1 MACYYWTI
9 FDIGRDLVK
18 MKKFLVSAFLLIFT
32 IFLVQPTTSHAQ
44 YADGTYD
51 VKYQVNKPGS
61 ISASMAN
68 DYFLKPA
75 KLIVKDGKMAIQL
88 TIKNSAWVTEF
99 NPPGGASVVSRND
112 GADSRVVKFNVP
124 SVTSPLTVAMKI
136 DIDEIDYH
144 HGYKVDFVFDAS
156 NVPAKAAEQTAT
168 ASTTTSNETSNNT
181 NATNSNSGSSNAGKS
196 SASSTNVETSNVSVA
211 SSSTEAE
218 EGESEQ
224 VDNPQTSDAIP
235 YVFIVALVAS
245 AFLFIRTTQT
255 KQTN

>member
-18 MKKFLVSAFLLIFT
+18 MKKFLVSTFLLIFT
-32 IFLVQPTTSHAQ
+32 IFLVQPINSHAQ
-44 YADGTYD
+44 FADGTYD

-88 TIKNSAWVTEF
+88 TIKNSTWVTEF
-99 NPPGGASVVSRND
+99 NPPGGASIVSRND
-112 GADSRVVKFNVP
+112 GADSRVMKFNVS

-156 NVPAKAAEQTAT
+156 NVPAKTAEKTT
-168 ASTTTSNETSNNT
+168 TTTSTSKETSNNT
-181 NATNSNSGSSNAGKS
+181 NATSSNSGSSNAGKS
-196 SASSTNVETSNVSVA
+196 STSSTNVETSNDSVA
-211 SSSTEAE
+211 ASSTTVAE
-218 EGESEQ
+218 EGETEQ
-224 VDNPQTSDAIP
+224 VVNPQTSDAIP
-235 YVFIVALVAS
+235 YVFIIALVAS
-245 AFLFIRTTQT
+245 AFLFIRT
-255 KQTN
+255 KQIN

>member
-18 MKKFLVSAFLLIFT
+18 MKKFLVSTFLLIFT

-99 NPPGGASVVSRND
+99 NPPGGASVLSRND
-112 GADSRVVKFNVP
+112 GADSRVVKFNVS

-156 NVPAKAAEQTAT
+156 NVPAKAAEQT
-168 ASTTTSNETSNNT
+168 TTTSTSASTSKETSNGT
-181 NATNSNSGSSNAGKS
+181 NASNSNSGSSNAGKS
-196 SASSTNVETSNVSVA
+196 SASSTNVETSNGSVA
-211 SSSTEAE
+211 SSSAVVE

-224 VDNPQTSDAIP
+224 VDNPQTSDAFP
-235 YVFIVALVAS
+235 YVFIIALVAS
-245 AFLFIRTTQT
+245 AFLFIRT
-255 KQTN
+255 KQIN

>member
-32 IFLVQPTTSHAQ
+32 IFLVQPITSHAQ

-51 VKYQVNKPGS
+51 VKYQVNKPAS

-99 NPPGGASVVSRND
+99 NPPGGASVISRNE
-112 GADSRVVKFNVP
+112 GADSRVVKFNVS

-156 NVPAKAAEQTAT
+156 NVPAKAAEQT
-168 ASTTTSNETSNNT
+168 TTSKETSNST
-181 NATNSNSGSSNAGKS
+181 NATNSGSSNAGNS
-196 SASSTNVETSNVSVA
+196 SASSANVETSNGSVA
-211 SSSTEAE
+211 SSSAVVE

-224 VDNPQTSDAIP
+224 VENPQTSDAFP
-235 YVFIVALVAS
+235 YLFIVALVAS
-245 AFLFIRTTQT
+245 AFLFIRT
-255 KQTN
+255 KQIN